1 MIKDVQKELHKSNG
15 DTNARSFTFDRNTD
29 IGSIQ
34 LGDRFHTCVS
44 SNDLN
49 PPEGTECEKNWKNF
63 TMRIHCLQ
71 DNNLEFYITK

>member
-15 DTNARSFTFDRNTD
+15 DTNTRSFTFDRNTY
-29 IGSIQ
+29 IGSIK

-49 PPEGTECEKNWKNF
+49 PPEGTECEKTGKK
-63 TMRIHCLQ
+63 
-71 DNNLEFYITK
+71 FYNANSLSAR